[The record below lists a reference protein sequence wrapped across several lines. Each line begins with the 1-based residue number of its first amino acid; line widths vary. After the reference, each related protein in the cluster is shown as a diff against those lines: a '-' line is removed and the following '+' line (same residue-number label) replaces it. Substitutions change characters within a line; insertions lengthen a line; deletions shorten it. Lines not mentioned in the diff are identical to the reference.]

1 MPFPPCSR
9 LHRFTAVASA
19 RALLLSLLVLGPA
32 VLRAQ
37 DSASTSAQS
46 APQNESKTFVSENGT
61 TTIDRTVETE
71 RKKTKDG
78 EVEIQRYRA
87 PSYAGD
93 NSVSWER
100 EVRTR
105 KLPDG
110 TIEKETI
117 VRNPDGSNHMEPV
130 QVVREKI
137 TKGAGDT
144 TTTQRDVLQLNYD
157 RQWQPVQRETI
168 TEKGTDK
175 AKQATKVVQ
184 MPNAS
189 GDWQTVERQTTATRS
204 SAEGKVSESVRQL
217 PDAYGRL
224 ADYERR
230 EERTASQ
237 PGREA
242 REITLQRRDTSDTDG
257 RQFVLVDRTK
267 ESDATTDG
275 TTVRHIITE
284 SDFLSGGFV
293 RTGRP
298 QVVEDRTVRETV
310 APDGSKRVVTTSSAR
325 QPGDPTELR
334 PTTTVI
340 QQTDPKGYVRQIF
353 IPAQ

>member
-1 MPFPPCSR
+1 MGFPPCSR

-19 RALLLSLLVLGPA
+19 RVLLLSLLVLGPA
-32 VLRAQ
+32 VARAQ
-37 DSASTSAQS
+37 NSPSPGSQP
-46 APQNESKTFVSENGT
+46 APQNESETFSSDNGT
-61 TTIDRTVETE
+61 TTVNRTVETE

-87 PSYAGD
+87 PNYAGD

-117 VRNPDGSNHMEPV
+117 LRNPDGSNRLEPV
-130 QVVREKI
+130 QVIREKI
-137 TKGAGDT
+137 TKGADA

-157 RQWQPVQRETI
+157 RQWQPVQRETV

-175 AKQATKVVQ
+175 AKQAIKVVQ
-184 MPNAS
+184 TPNAG
-189 GDWQTVERQTTATRS
+189 GDWQTVERQTTSTRS

-217 PDAYGRL
+217 PDASGRL

-230 EERTASQ
+230 EERTTSQ
-237 PGREA
+237 PGKEA
-242 REITLQRRDTSDTDG
+242 REITLQRRDSSDTDG
-257 RQFVLVDRTK
+257 RQFVLVERTK
-267 ESDATTDG
+267 ESTATADG
-275 TTVRHIITE
+275 TTVRHVITE

-293 RTGRP
+293 RTGHA
-298 QVVEDRTVRETV
+298 QIVEDRTVRQTV
-310 APDGSKRVVTTSSAR
+310 APDGSKRVVTTTNAR

-340 QQTDPKGYVRQIF
+340 QQTDPKGYVRQVF

>member
-1 MPFPPCSR
+1 MVSDLVLILSFFF
-9 LHRFTAVASA
+9 LAASA
-19 RALLLSLLVLGPA
+19 V
-32 VLRAQ
+32 RAQ
-37 DSASTSAQS
+37 DSASSGSQP
-46 APQNESKTFVSENGT
+46 APQNESKTFVSENGMAT
-61 TTIDRTVETE
+61 VNRTVETE
-71 RKKTKDG
+71 RRKTSDG

-87 PSYAGD
+87 PGYAGD

-117 VRNPDGSNHMEPV
+117 VRNPDGGNHMEPV
-130 QVVREKI
+130 QVIREKI
-137 TKGAGDT
+137 TKGADA

-157 RQWQPVQRETI
+157 RHWQPVQRETV
-168 TEKGTDK
+168 TEKGTDNARQSVK
-175 AKQATKVVQ
+175 EVQ

-204 SAEGKVSESVRQL
+204 AGDGMVTESVRQL
-217 PDAYGRL
+217 PDASGRL
-224 ADYERR
+224 ADYEHRQ
-230 EERTASQ
+230 ERSASQ
-237 PGREA
+237 AGKEA
-242 REITLQRRDTSDTDG
+242 REITLQRRDPSDSDG
-257 RQFVLVDRTK
+257 RQFLLVERTK
-267 ESDATTDG
+267 ESKATAAG

-293 RTGRP
+293 RTGHP
-298 QVVEDRTVRETV
+298 QVVEDRTERETV
-310 APDGSKRVVTTSSAR
+310 APDGSKQVETITSAR
-325 QPGDPTELR
+325 EPGDPTALR

-353 IPAQ
+353 LPAQ